1 MLKPLISNSAS
12 FIQLLSLSQTH
23 EGPGLLE
30 IGTLW
35 IINEKH
41 SGEGF
46 FPPSK

>member
-12 FIQLLSLSQTH
+12 FIQLLSLSH